1 MKQRGRVEADLGK
14 CRAKLADSQFLSNA
28 PEEIVANKR
37 GRSDELTLKLEQ
49 LDAQLER
56 LRSPE

>member
-1 MKQRGRVEADLGK
+1 VEADLGK

-28 PEEIVANKR
+28 PEEIVADKR

-56 LRSPE
+56 LRAPE